1 MSNSVS
7 GPQLVKDVSYNL
19 TNLDGLDD
27 FAAEF
32 FKRNEGKAQR
42 FLRVVG
48 FCMLIKRAVIDKIG
62 GLDTSYGLGNFE
74 DDDFSLRAALA
85 GFESWM
91 AQDCFIHHF
100 GHRTFIGAK
109 IDFNAN
115 LTKNWE
121 IFKQKWG
128 FPADLQLGSKYNWAQ
143 ILKSGFAP
151 EKLYCPINQGNS
163 KERRRKAVSSHLPAA
178 DRLNEIYEIYQK
190 VQRLANDGGRE
201 EAVVALEK
209 LLEMAPEFAPAHN
222 DLGVFYYN
230 RGDKEKALGHYERAA
245 RLEPQNSTFQKN
257 LADFYFV
264 ESGRIEDAL
273 AVYNQVLENDAGDV
287 EALMSIGLIYEALER
302 REDAAYFYNRVLE
315 VEPWNMDARQQ
326 MNNLFPN

>member
-1 MSNSVS
+1 
-7 GPQLVKDVSYNL
+7 
-19 TNLDGLDD
+19 
-27 FAAEF
+27 
-32 FKRNEGKAQR
+32 
-42 FLRVVG
+42 VVG

-85 GFESWM
+85 GFKSWM

-100 GHRTFIGAK
+100 GHRTFIGAN

-151 EKLYCPINQGNS
+151 EKLYCPINKGNS
-163 KERRRKAVSSHLPAA
+163 KERRRKAVSSLLPDA
-178 DRLNEIYEIYQK
+178 DPLKERYQK
-190 VQRLANDGGRE
+190 AQRLINDGRQS
-201 EAVVALEK
+201 EAVTELER
-209 LLEMAPEFAPAHN
+209 LLEMNPNFAIAHN
-222 DLGVFYYN
+222 DLGILYYN
-230 RGDKEKALGHYERAA
+230 QGDKEKALNHYEQAVRI
-245 RLEPQNSTFQKN
+245 EPQNLTFQKN

-273 AVYNQVLENDAGDV
+273 TIYNKVLEVDFGDV
-287 EALMSIGLIYEALER
+287 EALLSMGLICAALDR
-302 REDAAYFYNRVLE
+302 PEDARHFYNRVLE
-315 VEPWNMDARQQ
+315 AEPWNADAREQLE
-326 MNNLFPN
+326 NLYPN